1 MKTSKEM
8 MMDSFNKA
16 IRDCYTM
23 IEADSK
29 TNAAF
34 FRGVAQGLATAMF
47 FSETITHAEYTELC
61 NVICNTIKQG
71 V

>member
-8 MMDSFNKA
+8 LMESFNKS
-16 IRDCYTM
+16 IKNCYTM
-23 IEADSK
+23 IEANSN

-47 FSETITHAEYTELC
+47 LSETISYDEYTEFC
-61 NVICNTIKQG
+61 GIVRDTIK
-71 V
+71 

>member
-8 MMDSFNKA
+8 MMESFNEA
-16 IRDCYTM
+16 IKNCYTM
-23 IEADSK
+23 LEDDSK

-47 FSETITHAEYTELC
+47 FSEAITHAEYTELC
-61 NVICNTIKQG
+61 NVIYNTIK
-71 V
+71 

>member
-8 MMDSFNKA
+8 MMERFDKA
-16 IRDCYTM
+16 IENCYTM
-23 IEADSK
+23 IESGSK

-47 FSETITHAEYTELC
+47 FNESITHVEYTELC
-61 NVICNTIKQG
+61 NIICNTIK
-71 V
+71 

>member
-8 MMDSFNKA
+8 IMESFEKA
-16 IRDCYTM
+16 IKNCYTM
-23 IEADSK
+23 IESGSK

-47 FSETITHAEYTELC
+47 FNELITHTEYTELC
-61 NVICNTIKQG
+61 SIICNTIK
-71 V
+71 

>member
-8 MMDSFNKA
+8 TMESFNKS
-16 IRDCYTM
+16 IKNCYAM
-23 IEADSK
+23 IEANFN

-47 FSETITHAEYTELC
+47 LSETISHDEYTRLC
-61 NVICNTIKQG
+61 SIVCDTIK
-71 V
+71 